1 MSLVLIL
8 LSILSLTYSHTIP
21 YNSTCLDPDY
31 VDLAPFN
38 ATLIQSAYYVPH
50 AKNVSG
56 TFNKYSFCEIN
67 GTVSYGD
74 NDTLAFTVWLPDNSD
89 FRDRFLAVGNGGMA
103 GVIDFASMLSQ
114 LNSGLGFAVA
124 GGDSGHLASNN
135 NDGGGAPGIYLP
147 YLHDQDQLEAWIH
160 NGISLFTPAARA
172 LVNGY
177 YAKPPKYS
185 YYAGCSTGGAQG
197 YALAQFHPELFDGIY
212 AGCPGNWYSHLA
224 LSFLWN
230 AQQTDTKEKNLTQ
243 AQLTF
248 IRDSVVDACDEVD
261 GVKDGLIENPLAC
274 KFDVETLLCTTGQ
287 TSSTNG
293 TVTCLTSDQL
303 DAVKAIYAGPKRSDT
318 GAEVYPGFSFGSE
331 SEWIQ
336 QEGELANA
344 FSIPILQNLVFD
356 DLTYNAST
364 FNWASDVDTLDK
376 NAGTFI
382 DEIDPDLSAFNGK
395 FLTHQGWTDPFNAA
409 TWPIQHRKQ
418 VEAATKG
425 DIGEWYRL
433 FMVPGGG
440 HCGPAATYPGVPSNY
455 HFVEA
460 LVSWVENGSAP
471 TQVLSTSVDGGKKT
485 RKLCPWS
492 ETAKYCGGNVDDWES
507 YECSL

>member
-1 MSLVLIL
+1 MALIL
-8 LSILSLTYSHTIP
+8 LLLSALSQASAQTTPH
-21 YNSTCLDPDY
+21 NSTCLDPGY
-31 VDLAPFN
+31 VDLTPFN
-38 ATLIQSAYYVPH
+38 ATLIQSTYYAPH

-56 TFNKYSFCEIN
+56 TSNTNSFCEID

-74 NDTLAFTVWLPDNSD
+74 NDTLAFTLWLPDNAD
-89 FRDRFLAVGNGGMA
+89 YRDRFLAVGNGGMA
-103 GVIDFASMLSQ
+103 GYIDYTSMLSQ

-135 NDGGGAPGIYLP
+135 NYGSGAPGVYLP
-147 YLHDQDQLEAWIH
+147 YLHDQAQLEAWIH
-160 NGISLFTPAARA
+160 NAISLFTPAAKA
-172 LVNGY
+172 LAKGY

-185 YYAGCSTGGAQG
+185 YYTGCSTGGAQG

-230 AQQTDTKEKNLTQ
+230 AQQTNTKERTLTQ

-248 IRDSVVDACDEVD
+248 IRDNVVDACDEND

-274 KFDVETLLCTTGQ
+274 KFDVKTLLCATDQ
-287 TSSTNG
+287 TPSTNG

-303 DAVKAIYAGPKRSDT
+303 DAVNAIYAGPKRSDT

-331 SEWIQ
+331 SEWTQ

-344 FSIPILQNLVFD
+344 FSIPILQNLVFNNLSYD
-356 DLTYNAST
+356 ANT
-364 FNWASDVDTLDK
+364 FNWASDIDTVDK
-376 NAGTFI
+376 KAGKFI
-382 DEIDPDLSAFNGK
+382 DEINPDLSAFQGK
-395 FLTHQGWTDPFNAA
+395 FLTHQGWTDPYNAA
-409 TWPIQHRKQ
+409 TWPIQHREQ
-418 VEAATKG
+418 VENATGG
-425 DIGEWYRL
+425 DIGDWYRL

-440 HCGPAATYPGVPSNY
+440 HCGPAATYPDVPGNY

-460 LVSWVENGSAP
+460 LVSWVENGTAP
-471 TQVLSTSVDGGKKT
+471 AEVLSTSAGGERT
-485 RKLCPWS
+485 RKLCPWP
-492 ETAKYCGGNVDDWES
+492 ETAKYCGSSVDDWES